1 MSVVRDYM
9 DKKYYVYEWFNKITG
24 EVFYVG
30 KGCGN
35 RYKESYRRN
44 KLFKEYYANNE
55 VDVRIVK
62 YFDKE
67 EAAFEYEKKITEQ
80 YREKGQCGCN
90 LIDGGYG
97 GYSSVWSETARQY
110 KSKYNPMKEEKQRK
124 RMSKSNPM
132 KNPDVVKR
140 VSEQHIKKICIG
152 DKIYNGWGEAAAVCT
167 KS

>member
-1 MSVVRDYM
+1 M

-55 VDVRIVK
+55 VDVRIDK

-67 EAAFEYEKKITEQ
+67 ETAFEYEKKITEQ